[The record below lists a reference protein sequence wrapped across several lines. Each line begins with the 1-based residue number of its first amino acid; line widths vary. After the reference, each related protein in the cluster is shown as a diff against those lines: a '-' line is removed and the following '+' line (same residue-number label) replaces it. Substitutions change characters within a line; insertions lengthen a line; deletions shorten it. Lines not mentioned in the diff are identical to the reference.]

1 MSIRQGSQI
10 LAGALIPNW
19 VGTLS
24 DYNTQQ
30 IETLH
35 PDWVCF
41 ITDDDTSTLVDCYT
55 KSASENLFAHRTGD
69 NFTSAGTQLISSI
82 PMPDWTHYD
91 ILTVLASPMTCIAP
105 ADGWFFGNGRISSG
119 QGNLNLRYSDQTDYT
134 ARSISWV
141 TAGVTS
147 VMFPAKKNDEI
158 IFGYSSGAT
167 DVTVTFIY
175 AKGWEE

>member
-55 KSASENLFAHRTGD
+55 KSASENLFAHRTAD
-69 NFTSAGTQLISSI
+69 NLTSAGTQLISSI

-91 ILTVLASPMTCIAP
+91 ILTVLASPMSCTAP
-105 ADGWFFGNGRISSG
+105 ADGWFFGNGVISSG
-119 QGNLNLRYSDQTDYT
+119 QGNLNFRYSDTTNYM
-134 ARSISWV
+134 ARLISWV

-147 VMFPAKKNDEI
+147 VMFPAKKDDQI
-158 IFGYSSGAT
+158 VFGYSQSTT
-167 DVTVTFIY
+167 DITLTFIY